1 MAKPSVFDYV
11 NEINNGKQNLLALD
25 PTLKSSYNSFMV
37 NRALSQHHE
46 TVLPAQIMNF
56 YHELDKDMQMEYL
69 IQSIPKGKR
78 FAKWAKEDK
87 YEYLETIIQW
97 YQCSKAKALEI
108 IELLDVS
115 EVTRI
120 HKILNDRGGLVKK

>member
-25 PTLKSSYNSFMV
+25 PSLKSSYNSFMI

-46 TVLPAQIMNF
+46 TVIAAQIMNY
-56 YHELDKDMQMEYL
+56 YHELDKDMQFEYL
-69 IQSIPKGKR
+69 IQTIPKGKR

-87 YEYLETIIQW
+87 YEHLDDIMRW
-97 YQCSKAKALEI
+97 YKCSKQKALEI
-108 IELLDVS
+108 IELLDTN
-115 EVTRI
+115 EVLRI
-120 HKILNDRGGLVKK
+120 HKMLNDLGGLVKK